1 MKMKKLIGYATMLIF
16 LASGVSAC
24 TSAKNIAGDQAEEES
39 QTTDIAWL
47 TKSLQDEGVFITER
61 GFPNLSIQAI
71 SSSRLYLNDREVL
84 DVYGFEKIGDAMS
97 NAYTLANKNPG
108 RDVFL
113 KESLVVVRYSN
124 RDTGL
129 SQTLF
134 EILGVAL

>member
-1 MKMKKLIGYATMLIF
+1 MTRLIGYGTMLVF
-16 LASGVSAC
+16 VMSGVSAC
-24 TSAKNIAGDQAEEES
+24 TSAKNVASDQAEEER

-61 GFPNLSIQAI
+61 GFPNLSIAAI

-134 EILGVAL
+134 ELLGVAL

>member
-24 TSAKNIAGDQAEEES
+24 TSAKNIAGDQAEGES
-39 QTTDIAWL
+39 TTTDIAWL
-47 TKSLQDEGVFITER
+47 TKSLQDEGVIITER

-108 RDVFL
+108 RDVYL
-113 KESLVVVRYSN
+113 KDSLVVVRYSN

-129 SQTLF
+129 NQTLF
-134 EILGVAL
+134 QLLGVAL